1 METHPERVRQAGY
14 VELPRLSEI
23 IRDAL
28 RAYTREEGLAAG
40 RILIREIISW
50 VSLSNEESIGLLESA
65 KQKFL
70 FDNED
75 NYDPAVMDRIRIMY
89 SDRTPR
95 KITRKNHGT
104 HKISTT
110 KGKGFKA

>member
-14 VELPRLSEI
+14 VELPR
-23 IRDAL
+23 RL
-28 RAYTREEGLAAG
+28 RSPRRLQPIPVKGLAAG